1 MGENHKQKAVRLLR
15 ENQIFILIEYVR
27 IDSEDCIYAR
37 MFKPNCHITI
47 YGRLGETKYIDAA
60 YNTTNEQEA
69 IDKLIE
75 SLDGSTIRIRESNT
89 NVFTEI
95 KL

>member
-1 MGENHKQKAVRLLR
+1 MGENHKQRAVRLLR
-15 ENQIFILIEYVR
+15 ENQIFILIEYVS
-27 IDSEDCIYAR
+27 IDSEDRIYAR
-37 MFKPNCHITI
+37 LFKPHCHITI
-47 YGRLGETKYIDAA
+47 YDRLGVTTNIAAA

-75 SLDGSTIRIRESNT
+75 LLDGSTIRIRESNT
-89 NVFTEI
+89 NFFTDL

>member
-1 MGENHKQKAVRLLR
+1 MGENRKQRTVQILR

-27 IDSEDCIYAR
+27 IDSEDRIYAR
-37 MFKPNCHITI
+37 LFRPNSNITVYDRFGVTTNI
-47 YGRLGETKYIDAA
+47 AAA